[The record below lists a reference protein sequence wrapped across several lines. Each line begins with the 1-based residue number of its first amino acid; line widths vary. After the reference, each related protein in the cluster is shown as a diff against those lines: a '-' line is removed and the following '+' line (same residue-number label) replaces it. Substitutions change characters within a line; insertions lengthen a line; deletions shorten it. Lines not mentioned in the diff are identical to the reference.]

1 MAQGLP
7 SVRGARAASDDRK
20 PYSFR
25 IRQCSAHVQF
35 LRRIRYLTQE
45 RREVF
50 REKNRQI
57 ALHGVILYRMLDI
70 KFIREN
76 KDIVAA
82 GAKKK
87 RIQVD
92 LNRLVELD
100 DKRRE
105 LQATIDGKRAEQN
118 NASTQITA
126 EKDPAKKKDIIARMQ
141 ELKETL
147 RLEEESMQELLKEWR
162 SLMVMVPNVPDISVP
177 EGESDADN
185 KEVRQW
191 GDVPKFDFPVKSHS
205 ELLLMHDMA
214 DYERGAKVA
223 GFRGYFLKNDGAR
236 LSWALE
242 RFVIERFMNR
252 EGFTPMIVPSLVR
265 REPFVGTGYL
275 PQSEEDLYKTQ
286 DGDYLAGTAEV
297 ATMGYYM
304 EEVLDKKDLP
314 IKFFAF
320 SPCFRR
326 EAGSHGKDTKGI
338 FRIHE
343 FLKFEQVVLC
353 EANHEESVKYHEE
366 LTANAEALLQELKLP
381 YHVVINCGAD
391 LGLGQVKKY
400 DIEAWMPS
408 EEKYRETH
416 SSSYFHDFQTRRL
429 NIRYRDGETLR
440 YVHSLNNTALA
451 TPRIVTQ
458 IVENYQNKDGS
469 ITVPEVLRGYVGKDT
484 IGKSN

>member
-1 MAQGLP
+1 
-7 SVRGARAASDDRK
+7 
-20 PYSFR
+20 
-25 IRQCSAHVQF
+25 
-35 LRRIRYLTQE
+35 
-45 RREVF
+45 
-50 REKNRQI
+50 
-57 ALHGVILYRMLDI
+57 MLDI

-87 RIQVD
+87 HIEID
-92 LNRLVELD
+92 IDKLLAAD
-100 DKRRE
+100 DRRRE
-105 LQATIDGKRAEQN
+105 LQLSIDEKRAEQN
-118 NASTQITA
+118 IASDAIASAKSDA
-126 EKDPAKKKDIIARMQ
+126 EKREVIARMQ
-141 ELKETL
+141 GVKETL
-147 RLEEESMQELLKEWR
+147 RLAEESMQEVMKEWR
-162 SLMVMVPNVPDISVP
+162 AMMVMVPNVPDMSVP
-177 EGESDADN
+177 EGDSDADN
-185 KEVRQW
+185 MEVRTW
-191 GDVPKFDFPVKSHS
+191 GELPKFDFEPKTHS
-205 ELLLMHDMA
+205 ELLLANDMA

-236 LSWALE
+236 LVWALE
-242 RFVIERFMNR
+242 RFVQDRFMAR

-297 ATMGYYM
+297 ASMGYYM
-304 EEVLDKKDLP
+304 DEILDKKDLP

-343 FLKFEQVVLC
+343 FVKYEQVVLC
-353 EANHEESVKYHEE
+353 EASHEESVKLHEE
-366 LTANAEALLQELKLP
+366 LTANSEMLLQELKLP
-381 YHVVINCGAD
+381 YRVVVNCGGD

-408 EEKYRETH
+408 EKKYRETH

-429 NIRYRDGETLR
+429 NIRYRDEGGTVR

-451 TPRIVTQ
+451 MPRILCQ
-458 IVENYQNKDGS
+458 IVENNQQADGS
-469 ITVPEVLRGYVGKDT
+469 IAIPEALRAYMGKDV
-484 IGKSN
+484 IEKK

>member
-1 MAQGLP
+1 
-7 SVRGARAASDDRK
+7 
-20 PYSFR
+20 
-25 IRQCSAHVQF
+25 
-35 LRRIRYLTQE
+35 
-45 RREVF
+45 
-50 REKNRQI
+50 
-57 ALHGVILYRMLDI
+57 MLDI

-76 KDIVAA
+76 KDIVAL

-92 LNRLVELD
+92 IDRLIELD

-105 LQATIDGKRAEQN
+105 LQVKVDEKRAEQN
-118 NASTQITA
+118 NASDAIA
-126 EKDPAKKKDIIARMQ
+126 SAKDEKAKKEIIMRMQ
-141 ELKETL
+141 DLKETL
-147 RLEEESMQELLKEWR
+147 KLEEESLQEILKEWR
-162 SLMVMVPNVPDISVP
+162 GLMVQVPNVPDMTVP
-177 EGESDADN
+177 DGESDADN
-185 KEVRQW
+185 KEERTW
-191 GDVPKFDFPVKSHS
+191 GEKPNFDFEPKSHS

-236 LSWALE
+236 LVWALE
-242 RFVIERFMNR
+242 RFAQDQFAGK
-252 EGFTPMIVPSLVR
+252 GFTPMIVPSMVR
-265 REPFVGTGYL
+265 REAFVGTGYL
-275 PQSEEDLYKTQ
+275 PQSEDDLYKTQ

-304 EEVLDKKDLP
+304 DEVLDKKDLP
-314 IKFFAF
+314 IKFFSF

-343 FLKFEQVVLC
+343 FQKYEQVVLC
-353 EANHEESVKYHEE
+353 EASHEESVRLHEE
-366 LTANAEALLQELKLP
+366 ITKNAEAILQELKLP
-381 YHVVINCGAD
+381 YRVVINCGGD

-429 NIRYRDGETLR
+429 NIRYRGEDGTLR
-440 YVHSLNNTALA
+440 YAHSLNNTAIA
-451 TPRIVTQ
+451 TPRILCQ
-458 IVENYQNKDGS
+458 IVENNQCSNGS
-469 ITVPEVLRGYVGKDT
+469 IVIPEVLRGYMGKDV
-484 IGKSN
+484 IENNN